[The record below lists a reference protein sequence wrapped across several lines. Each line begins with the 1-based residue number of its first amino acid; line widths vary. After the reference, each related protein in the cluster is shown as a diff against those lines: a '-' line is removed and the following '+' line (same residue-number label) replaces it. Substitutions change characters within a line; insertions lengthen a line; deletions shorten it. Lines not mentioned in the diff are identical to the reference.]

1 MAAHSETDLS
11 EALRAVES
19 LIAKCEKAVLKLA
32 PGAGRHTLLVRRIA
46 ALKIARDLIE
56 ERLDATR

>member
-19 LIAKCEKAVLKLA
+19 LIAKCEKAVLKLP
-32 PGAGRHTLLVRRIA
+32 PGAAQHTLLVRRIA
-46 ALKIARDLIE
+46 ALKIARELIE

>member
-19 LIAKCEKAVLKLA
+19 LIAKCEKAILKL
-32 PGAGRHTLLVRRIA
+32 PVGASQHTLLDRRIA
-46 ALKIARDLIE
+46 ALRLARDLIE
-56 ERLDATR
+56 ERLAGRD

>member
-32 PGAGRHTLLVRRIA
+32 PGAAQHTLLVRRIA